1 MFWPDEK
8 SIAIIALMAIAIVVI
23 LVTKN
28 AGLDTITNIVC
39 AIGGFVTGGALSKIK
54 TGGIEK

>member
-1 MFWPDEK
+1 
-8 SIAIIALMAIAIVVI
+8 MAIAIVVI